1 MAAKIRLTISLSPD
15 AVRQLDEEAKARK
28 GTRTSVIEEGVR
40 LLRRQRIEEMV
51 KRPRVATGRVI
62 DYGIGYG

>member
-1 MAAKIRLTISLSPD
+1 MGAKVKLTISLSPE
-15 AVRQLDEEAKARK
+15 AVRELDEEARVRK
-28 GTRTSVIEEGVR
+28 GTRSSVIEQGIR

-51 KRPRVATGRVI
+51 KRPRVATGRVM